1 MSLFVPKSLK
11 TGETLHSMYH
21 GIPMEVMRHPAHA
34 HAIAII

>member
-1 MSLFVPKSLK
+1 MSLFVPISLQ
-11 TGETLHSMYH
+11 TGETLHAIY

>member
-1 MSLFVPKSLK
+1 MSLFIPIPLQ

-21 GIPMEVMRHPAHA
+21 DIPMEVMRHPAHA

>member
-1 MSLFVPKSLK
+1 MSLFVPISLQ

-34 HAIAII
+34 IAII

>member
-1 MSLFVPKSLK
+1 MRLFVPISLQ